1 MTARPRGP
9 AEPGMNELSTAGES
23 CGSWVGQR
31 GAWRSYYRVARRTEG
46 SSMFDGRDLDDAE
59 RLVDD
64 WQAGI
69 EARAAQARELAT
81 RLGAL
86 TATARSADGLV
97 SVTVGSSGG
106 ITDLVLKEGIRDR
119 PAAETAR
126 AILATLRAAQ
136 SSL

>member
-1 MTARPRGP
+1 
-9 AEPGMNELSTAGES
+9 
-23 CGSWVGQR
+23 
-31 GAWRSYYRVARRTEG
+31 
-46 SSMFDGRDLDDAE
+46 MFDGRDLDDAA

-69 EARAAQARELAT
+69 EARAAQARELAS

-86 TATARSADGLV
+86 TASASSDDGLV

-106 ITDLVLKEGIRDR
+106 ITDLELKEGIRER

-126 AILATLRAAQ
+126 AILATVRAAQ
-136 SSL
+136 TSLTAAAAAVTVETVGANSETGKAVIASYVSRLGAPDA

>member
-1 MTARPRGP
+1 
-9 AEPGMNELSTAGES
+9 
-23 CGSWVGQR
+23 V
-31 GAWRSYYRVARRTEG
+31 
-46 SSMFDGRDLDDAE
+46 FDNRDLDEAA

-69 EARAAQARELAT
+69 EARAAQARELAS

-86 TATARSADGLV
+86 SASARSDDGLV

-106 ITDLVLKEGIRDR
+106 ISELELKEGIRER

-136 SSL
+136 ASLTAAATAVTAETVGADSETGKAVIASYRSRQGSSDS

>member
-1 MTARPRGP
+1 
-9 AEPGMNELSTAGES
+9 
-23 CGSWVGQR
+23 
-31 GAWRSYYRVARRTEG
+31 
-46 SSMFDGRDLDDAE
+46 MFDGGDLDEAA

-64 WQAGI
+64 WQAGF
-69 EARAAQARELAT
+69 EARAAQARELAS

-86 TATARSADGLV
+86 SASARSDDGLV

-106 ITDLVLKEGIRDR
+106 ISELVLKEGIRER

-136 SSL
+136 ASLTAAATAVTAETVGADSETGKAVIASYVSRQSPADA

>member
-1 MTARPRGP
+1 
-9 AEPGMNELSTAGES
+9 
-23 CGSWVGQR
+23 
-31 GAWRSYYRVARRTEG
+31 
-46 SSMFDGRDLDDAE
+46 MFDGRDLDDAE
-59 RLVDD
+59 RQVDD

-69 EARAAQARELAT
+69 EARAAQARELAA

-86 TATARSADGLV
+86 TATARSEDGLV

-136 SSL
+136 SSLTVAATAATAETVGAESETGKAVIASYVARQGAEDD

>member
-1 MTARPRGP
+1 
-9 AEPGMNELSTAGES
+9 
-23 CGSWVGQR
+23 
-31 GAWRSYYRVARRTEG
+31 
-46 SSMFDGRDLDDAE
+46 MFDGRDLDEAE

-69 EARAAQARELAT
+69 EARAAQARELAA

-97 SVTVGSSGG
+97 AVTVGSSGG
-106 ITDLVLKEGIRDR
+106 ITGLVLKEGIRDR

-136 SSL
+136 SSLTAAATGATADTVGADSETGKAVIASYVARQGGQDD